1 MPYTL
6 IFAINEILILTYRDF
21 LEIRIVLLSSDAVIK
36 VNENAVFVTEELS
49 NRETANLRDFYI
61 QFLHYLEMVSN

>member
-21 LEIRIVLLSSDAVIK
+21 LEIRVALLGSDAVI
-36 VNENAVFVTEELS
+36 EEGEDAVFVTEKLGDG
-49 NRETANLRDFYI
+49 ETTGIRFA
-61 QFLHYLEMVSN
+61 